1 MRSDRFAVGKK
12 VLVTTDHW
20 FFAPDGQQYRAAW
33 GTVVGIETDEKTL
46 GIRTNARSTNWYLQ
60 LGCLVIA
67 GCQIHY
73 AVACETCET
82 GSVVDWKEVD
92 GTVTKFIRPSSVYN
106 ADGGADG
113 TQQL

>member
-1 MRSDRFAVGKK
+1 MRSDQFAVGKK

-20 FFAPDGQQYRAAW
+20 FFAPDGRQYRAAW

-60 LGCLVIA
+60 IGGLVIA

-113 TQQL
+113 TQRL